1 MLPWT
6 MDYII
11 IYLFIIYSWTKVL
24 PKLGI
29 FKADDPKI
37 ILRQPLSRF
46 ESFLRRMIS
55 LTSKSLRHLNVLM
68 LYYESHLA
76 TNQVLHT
83 HLAFADRV

>member
-46 ESFLRRMIS
+46 ESF
-55 LTSKSLRHLNVLM
+55 
-68 LYYESHLA
+68 
-76 TNQVLHT
+76 
-83 HLAFADRV
+83 